1 MPPAEHDINTIDEK
15 TETARKLLFELEN
28 SLRSFVNSKL
38 KDNEQRIPRS
48 FWKDWA
54 NTRKKERIPPREPL
68 EYDPIYYSTF
78 DQLKKIIVQN
88 ENWSQLFQ
96 EHFGRPDGIISR
108 INELDSIRDTIAHN
122 RILSDPDY
130 RSFVTLYEQIMR
142 CLSLGEERKDVKELT
157 IDSQSINLQ
166 DSSSFESQIDL
177 EQYVNFDS
185 YGINNKLLTEVY
197 EQSRRISAKNYYDVK
212 LRDFSIQITPWFG
225 NTACIV
231 MEFYSKF
238 AKRTSVF
245 YFYTK
250 AKRLEHQLPD
260 EYEKYAFRSKVY
272 RVLPWKKNPNWIE
285 FMKKYYAKVGPITP
299 SERSWI
305 VLSAPLFLRE
315 EGFRWWL
322 TIRDGL
328 TGRQEIFEWNG
339 KEINDQNVK
348 SL

>member
-130 RSFVTLYEQIMR
+130 RSFVTLYEQIMSWVG
-142 CLSLGEERKDVKELT
+142 CWVLKFNLSL
-157 IDSQSINLQ
+157 
-166 DSSSFESQIDL
+166 
-177 EQYVNFDS
+177 S
-185 YGINNKLLTEVY
+185 YFFFLL
-197 EQSRRISAKNYYDVK
+197 
-212 LRDFSIQITPWFG
+212 FSIT
-225 NTACIV
+225 
-231 MEFYSKF
+231 
-238 AKRTSVF
+238 
-245 YFYTK
+245 
-250 AKRLEHQLPD
+250 
-260 EYEKYAFRSKVY
+260 
-272 RVLPWKKNPNWIE
+272 
-285 FMKKYYAKVGPITP
+285 
-299 SERSWI
+299 
-305 VLSAPLFLRE
+305 
-315 EGFRWWL
+315 
-322 TIRDGL
+322 
-328 TGRQEIFEWNG
+328 
-339 KEINDQNVK
+339 
-348 SL
+348 